1 MIFKK
6 RKTSKTRKF
15 VIKTSDY
22 GIVLLLNFIK
32 YSITTIKEDISSTTD
47 IDLLKDLI
55 SEKYVLMD
63 IAHQLGITIYDEE
76 IKAKKSLPLEIKDTL
91 KRNKENESNINSSES
106 LLGPHKEQ
114 EIINEGTEIINA
126 DDEVF

>member
-6 RKTSKTRKF
+6 RKRSKTRKF

-76 IKAKKSLPLEIKDTL
+76 IKDKKSLPLEIKDTL
-91 KRNKENESNINSSES
+91 TSFQKN
-106 LLGPHKEQ
+106 
-114 EIINEGTEIINA
+114 
-126 DDEVF
+126 